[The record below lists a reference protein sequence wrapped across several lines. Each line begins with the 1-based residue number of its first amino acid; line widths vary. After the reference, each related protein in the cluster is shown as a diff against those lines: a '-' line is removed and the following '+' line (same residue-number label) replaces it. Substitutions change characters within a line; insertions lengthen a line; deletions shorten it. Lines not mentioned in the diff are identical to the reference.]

1 MVGKKKKKKKKKAS
15 KDISFLISGKCK
27 YIVLPGKR
35 DLADVVKLRIFRW
48 GDILEAGVS
57 IRGRQEG

>member
-1 MVGKKKKKKKKKAS
+1 MVDKKKKKKAF

-27 YIVLPGKR
+27 YIVLLGKR

-48 GDILEAGVS
+48 GDILDYLCGFNEVTAS
-57 IRGRQEG
+57 S